1 MPEFRREAFRTGC
14 GRGES
19 YTREMN
25 TFAELA
31 ASRRAWLDDI
41 LKPWCQTASR
51 RDLLLA
57 EHEWTD
63 VAGKVDPVK
72 TLWCWAWGRFPG
84 LVNQELQGID
94 ETTVVRVSLR
104 DGRTVS
110 GFPDAR
116 ESQHGELYLLGR
128 DSSQSSRTIMLG
140 PFTIDEVLA
149 VEKCV

>member
-1 MPEFRREAFRTGC
+1 MK
-14 GRGES
+14 
-19 YTREMN
+19 

-31 ASRRAWLDDI
+31 ASRRTWLDEI

-72 TLWCWAWGRFPG
+72 TLWCWAWGRFPL

-94 ETTVVRVSLR
+94 ETTAVRVSLR
-104 DGRTVS
+104 DGRIVT

-116 ESQHGELYLLGR
+116 DSLHGELYLLGR
-128 DSSQSSRTIMLG
+128 DPAQPRQTVVLG
-140 PFTIDEVLA
+140 PFSIDDVVA
-149 VEKCV
+149 VEKTQ

>member
-1 MPEFRREAFRTGC
+1 M
-14 GRGES
+14 
-19 YTREMN
+19 
-25 TFAELA
+25 
-31 ASRRAWLDDI
+31 
-41 LKPWCQTASR
+41 
-51 RDLLLA
+51 A

-72 TLWCWAWGRFPG
+72 TLWCWAWGRFPN

-94 ETTVVRVSLR
+94 ETAAVRVNLK
-104 DGRTVS
+104 DGHTVI

-128 DSSQSSRTIMLG
+128 DPNEISRMITLG
-140 PFTIDEVLA
+140 PFSIDEVLA

>member
-1 MPEFRREAFRTGC
+1 MK
-14 GRGES
+14 
-19 YTREMN
+19 

-31 ASRRAWLDDI
+31 ASRRTWLDEI

-94 ETTVVRVSLR
+94 ETTAVRVSLK
-104 DGRTVS
+104 DGQTVS

-128 DSSQSSRTIMLG
+128 DPGQTFRTNMLG
-140 PFTIDEVLA
+140 PFSIDDVQA